1 MVLSINT
8 VKGNEWKSF
17 PYLLH
22 SAVDN
27 SGITVADVTVFVQ
40 NRHISVNL
48 FVFCLAC

>member
-1 MVLSINT
+1 MGLSINT
-8 VKGNEWKSF
+8 VEGNEWKSF

-27 SGITVADVTVFVQ
+27 WYNCNRITVFVQ

-48 FVFCLAC
+48 FVFCFAC